1 MSRKDFLSSLK
12 MGKEVGWPLVGVCLL
27 FMKLSL
33 AQQIDHE
40 PVKGINRDEKG
51 GIKYANLIEDKDHY
65 LNVSKVGSALVHV
78 LGGKGERGGE
88 LKWLP
93 GCMECHCPH
102 IPTTSPLPSPPP
114 LNVDIRFAV
123 YFYYQ
128 LYA

>member
-78 LGGKGERGGE
+78 LGGKGERGGNSNGFQVVWSVTV
-88 LKWLP
+88 L
-93 GCMECHCPH
+93 
-102 IPTTSPLPSPPP
+102 TSLQPLPSPPLP
-114 LNVDIRFAV
+114 R
-123 YFYYQ
+123 
-128 LYA
+128 